1 MNYTIACQS
10 NAMSK
15 KTRTIV
21 QTVIVPADPD
31 QVYEAFMDPKRH
43 SDFTQTKTVGSQE
56 VGGEVS
62 ASDGYITAKNIE
74 LKKGKKIVQEW
85 TTSEWPEGYGPSRL
99 EIDLKKV
106 EGGTELTM
114 THSKVPEEQA
124 DDYAEGWMDYYWNP
138 LVEYF
143 QKSKEEDA

>member
-1 MNYTIACQS
+1 MT
-10 NAMSK
+10 K

-21 QTVIVPADPD
+21 QKVIVPATPEEVYQAFIDP
-31 QVYEAFMDPKRH
+31 EIH
-43 SDFTQTKTVGSQE
+43 SEFTNTKTTGSQE

-62 ASDGYITAKNIE
+62 ASDGYITAKNLE
-74 LKKGKKIVQEW
+74 LQKGKKIVQEW
-85 TTSEWPEGYGPSRL
+85 STSEWPDGYPPSL
-99 EIDLKKV
+99 LQLDLKQV

-138 LVEYF
+138 LIEYF
-143 QKSKEEDA
+143 EQAKK